1 MLCFL
6 FLFSFYFLEIV
17 FAIENE
23 EKILDYYQEG
33 ITIKEYVDPKYNFTI
48 MYPYESD
55 RNTAQISVDKAY
67 QVAFSLPLVKP
78 YDNIPP
84 IVLIQIS
91 DLNELKNQYQKNGI
105 EKEIDEIARD
115 FHPDD
120 TAKLIVLN
128 YNLINS
134 SFVQLD
140 KYFFSVYEISYIS
153 PMQGVKL

>member
-1 MLCFL
+1 MKINYYFIIVMFSLSF
-6 FLFSFYFLEIV
+6 FSFYFLEIV

-55 RNTAQISVDKAY
+55 RNTAQISVDKAD

-91 DLNELKNQYQKNGI
+91 DLNELRKTNIKKK
-105 EKEIDEIARD
+105 EKKKR
-115 FHPDD
+115 
-120 TAKLIVLN
+120 
-128 YNLINS
+128 
-134 SFVQLD
+134 
-140 KYFFSVYEISYIS
+140 
-153 PMQGVKL
+153 